1 VSINT
6 DKQIKALLKAG
17 KPVKKACG
25 NGLYF
30 RVSKEVTG
38 FWLYKYSLNKVRKD
52 MTIGRY
58 PEMSFA
64 DANKRTFEL
73 RNLVANHK
81 DPQIEKKR
89 GSQNTLRTVDD
100 LGQDWLE
107 SITKKVKFPKT
118 PIRIYTKDISPLLG
132 KILLTDVSPLDVR
145 QVIENI
151 NESGRPSIANDALG
165 YMKQLFRHGI
175 KLGFIISNPAIVFS
189 PEDAGGNEVPR
200 KRYLSQEE
208 IKEVFKQID
217 IHIETVCY
225 QNKLAF
231 FLLLSLGVRKG
242 ELIESTWSEFDFGKR
257 IWRIPAERTK
267 TNTAFEIPLTD
278 NVYSVFMELKVLAM
292 GSNNVFPNRRAS
304 KRSSHISGDTLNRAL
319 DRLFDVSVVKFERF
333 TVHDLRRSFRS
344 LLAELKIPS
353 HIGERC
359 LNHKIRG
366 VEGVYDRYDYF
377 EERKEALEKISKEL
391 ALLVL

>member
-1 VSINT
+1 MSIKT

-81 DPQIEKKR
+81 DPQIERKR
-89 GSQNTLRTVDD
+89 ESQNTFRTVDD
-100 LGQDWLE
+100 LAQDWLVNKA
-107 SITKKVKFPKT
+107 KKVKNPQI
-118 PIRIYTKDISPLLG
+118 PIRVYTKDIAPLIG
-132 KILLTDVSPLDVR
+132 KMALTDVSPLDVR

-165 YMKQLFRHGI
+165 YMKQLFKHGI
-175 KLGFIISNPAIVFS
+175 KLDFLTSNPALVFS
-189 PEDAGGNEVPR
+189 PEDAGGNEVSR
-200 KRYLSQEE
+200 TRCLSQEE
-208 IKEVFKQID
+208 IKDVFKQIN
-217 IHIETVCY
+217 IHIETICY
-225 QNKLAF
+225 ENKLAF

-242 ELIESTWSEFDFGKR
+242 ELIEAIWSEFDFDKR
-257 IWRIPAERTK
+257 TWLIPAERTK
-267 TNTAFEIPLTD
+267 TNTTFEVPLTD
-278 NVYSVFMELKVLAM
+278 NVYSVFMELKVFAR
-292 GSNNVFPNRRAS
+292 GSDNVFPNRRVS

-377 EERKEALEKISKEL
+377 EERKEALGRISKEL
-391 ALLVL
+391 ALLVE